1 MTTPHK
7 KFRQGTT
14 DPLEIT
20 LLDSDG
26 AAANITGYG
35 SITIFLRS
43 ADGLV
48 EVEKTTPT
56 DVTCATPS
64 SGVVSIN
71 FGASDLLFSKASY
84 NGYVIVVDGSG
95 KRSSFPDDGEFVIDM
110 LERYSGDG

>member
-20 LLDSDG
+20 LMDGDSV
-26 AAANITGYG
+26 ANLTGYA

-64 SGVVSIN
+64 SGVVSVN
-71 FGASDLLFSKASY
+71 FAVADLLFSKGSY
-84 NGYVIVVDGSG
+84 HGYVIVVDGSA
-95 KRSSFPDDGEFVIDM
+95 KRSSFPDDGDFVIDM

>member
-1 MTTPHK
+1 MSTSHK

-20 LLDSDG
+20 LMDGDSV
-26 AAANITGYG
+26 ANLTGYA

-43 ADGLV
+43 ADGLA

-95 KRSSFPDDGEFVIDM
+95 KRSSFPDDGEFTIDM
-110 LERYSGDG
+110 LERFTGDG